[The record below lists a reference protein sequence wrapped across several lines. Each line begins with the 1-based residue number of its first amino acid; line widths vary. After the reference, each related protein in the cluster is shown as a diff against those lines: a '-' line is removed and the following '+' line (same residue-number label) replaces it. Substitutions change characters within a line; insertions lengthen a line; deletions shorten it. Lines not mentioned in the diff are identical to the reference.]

1 LVVGQKATI
10 SAGGKQAE
18 GVVSRID
25 PAVQEG
31 TVLVDVAFT
40 GEMLPGARPD
50 LRVQGVIEID
60 YVEDTLVLPRPV
72 FSQENSTS
80 NLFVLSADGSV
91 ARKMPVQLGIG
102 SVDRIQILEG
112 LQTGDR
118 VIVSDMTRFN
128 ERDFIELA
136 R

>member
-1 LVVGQKATI
+1 
-10 SAGGKQAE
+10 
-18 GVVSRID
+18 
-25 PAVQEG
+25 
-31 TVLVDVAFT
+31 
-40 GEMLPGARPD
+40 
-50 LRVQGVIEID
+50 
-60 YVEDTLVLPRPV
+60 VEDTLVLPRPV

-91 ARKMPVQLGIG
+91 ARKIPVQLGIG

-128 ERDFIELA
+128 ERDFIELVQ
-136 R
+136 